1 MIADMNDPPI
11 NTTDQNTIPPRKAE
25 TRTTQK
31 AKTPKIRESDISG
44 LKYFRK
50 ILPLL
55 ERLHNAGCQRDKADN
70 RRLHYDQYCCLI
82 LLFFFN
88 PIVTSLRGLQQAS
101 ELKNVQKKLGCPR
114 ASLGS
119 LSEATQVFDP
129 ELLREIVAE
138 LSDRVKPIEHDP
150 RLNRRDRILT
160 AVDGSLLKTL
170 PQIAE
175 ASCRSRRSTAPDGWR
190 LHTHF
195 EVTRGIPVRADLTD
209 GRNRGE
215 SNEKNMLRNHL
226 QPDRLY
232 VIDRGYEQ
240 FALFNAIVDAK
251 SSYICRIQG
260 EHQLYEARPLP
271 LSDEAVDAGV
281 LEDRVGRLGSPKSV
295 RIEHPHHGVRMIR
308 IRAAVH
314 PNRDGATARDIVLV
328 TNLPD
333 VPAEIVA
340 LMYRYRWQVELF
352 FRFFKHV
359 LGCRHLLSRSAAGI
373 QIQTYCAI
381 IVCLLIGL
389 CTGRKPTL
397 RTYEMICH
405 YFMGWADE
413 EELLAHIAKL
423 KSPEKT

>member
-1 MIADMNDPPI
+1 MIVPMNDPPT
-11 NTTDQNTIPPRKAE
+11 NTTDPNTTPSRKAE
-25 TRTTQK
+25 
-31 AKTPKIRESDISG
+31 APKIGESDISG
-44 LKYFRK
+44 LKYFRD

-55 ERLHNAGCQRDKADN
+55 DRLRDAGCQRDKADN
-70 RRLHYDQYCCLI
+70 RHLHYNQYCCLI

-88 PIVTSLRGLQQAS
+88 PIITSIRGLQQAS
-101 ELKNVQKKLGCPR
+101 ELKNVQKKFGCLR

-129 ELLREIVAE
+129 ELLREVVAE

-150 RLNRRDRILT
+150 RLNQRDRILT
-160 AVDGSLLKTL
+160 AVDGSLLKAL
-170 PQIAE
+170 SQITE

-195 EVTRGIPVRADLTD
+195 EVMRGIPVRADLTD
-209 GRNRGE
+209 GRNRGD
-215 SNEKNMLRNHL
+215 SNEKTMLRNHL
-226 QPDRLY
+226 EPDRLY
-232 VIDRGYEQ
+232 LIDRGYEQ

-251 SSYICRIQG
+251 SSYICRIKG
-260 EHQLYEARPLP
+260 KHQLYDAQSLP
-271 LSDEAVDAGV
+271 LSNEAVEAGV

-295 RIEHPHHGVRMIR
+295 RIKHPHHPVRMVR
-308 IRAAVH
+308 IRGDAH
-314 PNRDGATARDIVLV
+314 PNRGGAAVRDIVLV
-328 TNLPD
+328 TNLLD
-333 VPAEIVA
+333 VPAEIIA

-352 FRFFKHV
+352 FRFFKQV

-381 IVCLLIGL
+381 IVCLLISL

-413 EELLAHIAKL
+413 EELMAHIAKL
-423 KSPEKT
+423 GSHQKT